1 MLKNVPNYGLRQ
13 EKVSEQ
19 LLRVLLPSL
28 TCCVSGG
35 GCGQSIDGVG
45 ENNAATQIEKKTK
58 IQRIFRGK
66 LVKMISYYKSSKTQT
81 DNVSE
86 HFEKF

>member
-1 MLKNVPNYGLRQ
+1 MWTTSSSFRGSLEQVLKNVPDYGLRK

-45 ENNAATQIEKKTK
+45 ENNAAT
-58 IQRIFRGK
+58 
-66 LVKMISYYKSSKTQT
+66 
-81 DNVSE
+81 
-86 HFEKF
+86 